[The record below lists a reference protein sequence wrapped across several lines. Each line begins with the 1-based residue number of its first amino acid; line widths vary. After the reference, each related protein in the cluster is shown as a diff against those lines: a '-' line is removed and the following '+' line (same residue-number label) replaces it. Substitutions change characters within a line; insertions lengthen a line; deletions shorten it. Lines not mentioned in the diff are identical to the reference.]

1 MALFLAALMMR
12 VDEGNADGD
21 SQAQVTALLVLV
33 VSAVFVA
40 LLFFIIKEVR
50 SELRKDF
57 EAIRRSTMAKSP
69 NSQSPKEVALKVT
82 DVQIDDYTSCGTPM
96 DGNLTNDNHSSLG
109 TTL

>member
-57 EAIRRSTMAKSP
+57 KAIRESTMAKSR
-69 NSQSPKEVALKVT
+69 NSQSVDRATNELAPIKLKLAKNV
-82 DVQIDDYTSCGTPM
+82 
-96 DGNLTNDNHSSLG
+96 NLTNDSHSVPG
-109 TTL
+109 AKF

>member
-21 SQAQVTALLVLV
+21 SQAQVSALLILV

-57 EAIRRSTMAKSP
+57 EAIRNSTMAKSR
-69 NSQSPKEVALKVT
+69 NSQSLDRATNELASVKLKLEKNV
-82 DVQIDDYTSCGTPM
+82 
-96 DGNLTNDNHSSLG
+96 NLTNDSHSVPG
-109 TTL
+109 AKF